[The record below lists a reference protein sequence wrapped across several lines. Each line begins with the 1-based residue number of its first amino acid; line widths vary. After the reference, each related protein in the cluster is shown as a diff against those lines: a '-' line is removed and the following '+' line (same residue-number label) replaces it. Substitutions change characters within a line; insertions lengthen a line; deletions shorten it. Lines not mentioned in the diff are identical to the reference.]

1 MTPPD
6 ASSGDSVAMAGSAA
20 EMPVSNDRA
29 DAAPAPNAVGPPA
42 EMASPAEAA
51 RRADAP
57 AGRLMLLAPRGP
69 LLVDLRA
76 TIGDRSA
83 TAGADEVLAKARQ
96 AAGAKQDENP
106 RWSDL
111 VASPKFEWGLWGNAP
126 LLDQK
131 ARDEAARQ
139 FDRNRDGL
147 VQTRELAAFLA
158 QDAMLGG
165 LIRLQS
171 IAGQGE
177 DLQSTPTFAW
187 CDVDHDGRLSAEE
200 QAGAEQRL
208 LSRDTQGD
216 DLVTS
221 AEMVTP
227 GEAEQAPRG
236 PPDFEPDLALNV
248 GQIDG
253 RQLYELLAEMYD
265 EGGGLDASAL
275 SLSAGR
281 FALLD
286 ANQNGRLD
294 TAEMAGFQTIPADLT
309 LRGGFAIASMAN
321 RLPTLDLE
329 VLPDQSMPPVT
340 RRPGR
345 LDVELNEFGLD
356 VQTLGGNALARNLN
370 APFAAADADKSTF
383 LEGDEQ
389 LRLLEALEMELG
401 KVDRDGDRKIS
412 LEECLAAT
420 NRFTSYT
427 TLVSSVQVARST
439 DPLFANLDADRDG
452 RLTIRELRASGK
464 QLSQLDRDGDG
475 MVTPDE
481 VPSRLSLTWSLGAVP
496 RFDQAPRMLDP
507 ATAPRSDLP
516 GWMQAMDRNGDGELS
531 PREFLGTRAQFQR
544 LDVNG
549 DGLVSA
555 DEARA
560 AASAGP

>member
-1 MTPPD
+1 
-6 ASSGDSVAMAGSAA
+6 
-20 EMPVSNDRA
+20 
-29 DAAPAPNAVGPPA
+29 
-42 EMASPAEAA
+42 
-51 RRADAP
+51 
-57 AGRLMLLAPRGP
+57 
-69 LLVDLRA
+69 
-76 TIGDRSA
+76 
-83 TAGADEVLAKARQ
+83 
-96 AAGAKQDENP
+96 
-106 RWSDL
+106 
-111 VASPKFEWGLWGNAP
+111 
-126 LLDQK
+126 
-131 ARDEAARQ
+131 
-139 FDRNRDGL
+139 
-147 VQTRELAAFLA
+147 
-158 QDAMLGG
+158 
-165 LIRLQS
+165 
-171 IAGQGE
+171 
-177 DLQSTPTFAW
+177 
-187 CDVDHDGRLSAEE
+187 
-200 QAGAEQRL
+200 
-208 LSRDTQGD
+208 
-216 DLVTS
+216 
-221 AEMVTP
+221 
-227 GEAEQAPRG
+227 
-236 PPDFEPDLALNV
+236 
-248 GQIDG
+248 
-253 RQLYELLAEMYD
+253 
-265 EGGGLDASAL
+265 
-275 SLSAGR
+275 
-281 FALLD
+281 
-286 ANQNGRLD
+286 
-294 TAEMAGFQTIPADLT
+294 
-309 LRGGFAIASMAN
+309 MAN

-329 VLPDQSMPPVT
+329 VLPDQSMPPVA

-356 VQTLGGNALARNLN
+356 VQTLGGNVLARNLN
-370 APFAAADADKSTF
+370 APFAAADADKSNF

-439 DPLFANLDADRDG
+439 DPLFANLDADHDG

-496 RFDQAPRMLDP
+496 RFDQAPRMLNP

-544 LDVNG
+544 LDVDG

>member
-1 MTPPD
+1 MTPAA

-20 EMPVSNDRA
+20 AMPVSNERA
-29 DAAPAPNAVGPPA
+29 DAAPAPNAVEPPA
-42 EMASPAEAA
+42 EVVSPAEA
-51 RRADAP
+51 

-69 LLVDLRA
+69 LLVDLRV
-76 TIGDRSA
+76 TVGGRSA
-83 TAGADEVLAKARQ
+83 TAVADEVLAKARQ
-96 AAGAKQDENP
+96 AAGAKQEEDP

-126 LLDQK
+126 LIDQK

-147 VQTRELAAFLA
+147 VQVRELAAFLA

-200 QAGAEQRL
+200 LAGAEQRL

-221 AEMVTP
+221 AEMVSP

-236 PPDFEPDLALNV
+236 RPDFEPDLALNV
-248 GQIDG
+248 GQIAG

-265 EGGGLDASAL
+265 EGNGLDASAL
-275 SLSAGR
+275 SLSAPR

-294 TAEMAGFQTIPADLT
+294 TSEMAGFQTIPADLT
-309 LRGGFAIASMAN
+309 LRGGFAIANMAN

-329 VLPDQSMPPVT
+329 VLPGQSMPPVA

-401 KVDRDGDRKIS
+401 KVDRDVDRKIS

-420 NRFTSYT
+420 NRFTSYAA
-427 TLVSSVQVARST
+427 LVSSVQLARSA

-464 QLSQLDRDGDG
+464 RLIQLDRDGDG
-475 MVTPDE
+475 TVTPDE

-496 RFDQAPRMLDP
+496 RFDQAPGMLNP

-516 GWMQAMDRNGDGELS
+516 GWMQAMDRNSDGELS

-544 LDVNG
+544 LDVDG